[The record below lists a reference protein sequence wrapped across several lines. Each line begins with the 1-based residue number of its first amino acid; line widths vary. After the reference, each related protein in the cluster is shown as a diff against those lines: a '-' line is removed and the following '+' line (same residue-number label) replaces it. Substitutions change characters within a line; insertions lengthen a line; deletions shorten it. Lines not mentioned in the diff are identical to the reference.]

1 MMNNITHISCWYSE
15 NNIPVHPLQRGKKAP
30 LNRGWQNAPIPTIA
44 EIKKQAP
51 IWDRNGYGLG
61 MRTGYP
67 LQDGSILLVVD
78 VDIHAG
84 ALTTEARLELHQ
96 KLSDLGLNPKEP
108 TVITGRCPDSCHYY
122 VASPTILAEKF
133 GASLTLCQSH
143 YVNNSNNPYWKI
155 ELLGKGKQVVC
166 PPTRHPDTGNEY
178 TLKNNNIME
187 IPFPLTQQIE
197 NSLTANVKPKSLMAD
212 IPSDIMNTLK
222 RHFEPAMQ
230 SFLNDDEKVIK
241 RLKNAL
247 EYITPDCS
255 YEIWRNIIW
264 AIRSHNIK
272 NGIDIARNWSMQ
284 SPKYQSS
291 HFDTVWNSF
300 TLSGGI
306 HEGTL
311 YHIAKEYGW
320 SAPCNKI
327 EHQTLP
333 DNSECPCYR
342 VFEKTIKCGSK
353 NYQPGVWLFVTE
365 KDNDEGIKGTLI
377 CSPIHI
383 ESVTCDT
390 SENNFGRLLRF
401 INTLNNWRTWSMPMS
416 LLSGTGESVREN
428 LLSMGVSIR
437 NPKLLT
443 QYLNDILPIKKTRC
457 TLQLGWC
464 DNVFVLP
471 DCTYGKHKQ
480 HEIIFQSE
488 QKPIE
493 EYTPKGSLDGWR
505 DNISTLAINNPL
517 LIIAI
522 CCALSGPL
530 IELCH
535 AESGG
540 LHFYGDSSTGKTT
553 LVQVACSVWGGEKYM
568 RSWRATS
575 NGIEGAATMFNGTL
589 LALDEISECNPA
601 EVGKIIY
608 ALGNGYGKQRATK
621 AGTAK
626 AITRW
631 RTSVISSGE
640 LTVSAIIGDSGERP
654 KAGQTVRLI
663 DLSAQRTY
671 GAWDDL
677 HNFTTG
683 SSLSEHLKNQSVTN
697 YGHTGR
703 EFLKNLTLDEKSFS
717 DRLHNIMGLPEFNIE
732 TMTGQAKRVAKRFA
746 LLALAGELATD
757 YGITGWS
764 KGTAINALAN
774 EFQSW
779 LALQGNEP
787 LEKQQVIEQLRSFI
801 ERYSDSCFSDKE
813 NNIPHPIIRDRAGW
827 WQDSL
832 SGERTYLF
840 TSPGLQGALRGH
852 DFRHSLDVLR
862 SAGILKLKGTKN
874 TAEPMKI
881 NKQTVRVYPVCF
893 PDQLD

>member
-1 MMNNITHISCWYSE
+1 MNNITHISCWYSE
-15 NNIPVHPLQRGKKAP
+15 NNIPVHPLQRGKKVPIAK
-30 LNRGWQNAPIPTIA
+30 GWQNAPILTLA
-44 EIKKQAP
+44 EIKEQAP
-51 IWDRNGYGLG
+51 EWGRKGYGLG

-67 LQDGSILLVVD
+67 LQNGSILLVVD

-84 ALTTEARLELHQ
+84 ALTSEARVELHQ

-108 TVITGRCPDSCHYY
+108 SVITGRCPDSCHYY
-122 VASPTILAEKF
+122 VASPALLAEKF
-133 GASLTLCQSH
+133 GASLTLCQSR
-143 YVNNSNNPYWKI
+143 YVNNSNSPCWKI

-166 PPTRHPDTGNEY
+166 PPTRHPDTGKEY
-178 TLKNNNIME
+178 ILKNHNITA
-187 IPFPLTQQIE
+187 IPFSLTQKIE
-197 NSLTANVKPKSLMAD
+197 HSSATNVKPKSLMAD
-212 IPSDIMNTLK
+212 FSSDIIEALK
-222 RHFEPAMQ
+222 RHFDPAMQ
-230 SFLNDDEKVIK
+230 SFFSDDETAIK
-241 RLKNAL
+241 RLNNAL
-247 EYITPDCS
+247 ETISADCV
-255 YEIWRNIIW
+255 YDTWRNVIW

-284 SPKYQSS
+284 STKYQAS

-300 TLSGGI
+300 DPSGGI

-311 YHIAKEYGW
+311 YHIAKENGW
-320 SAPCNKI
+320 SELYNKV
-327 EHQTLP
+327 ESQTFP
-333 DNSECPCYR
+333 HSSECPCYR
-342 VFEKTIKCGSK
+342 VFDKAIKCGGK

-365 KDNDEGIKGTLI
+365 KDNDEDIKGTLI

-383 ESVTCDT
+383 ESVTCDI
-390 SENNFGRLLRF
+390 SESNFGRLLKF

-416 LLSGTGESVREN
+416 LLSGTGEPVRET

-443 QYLNDILPIKKTRC
+443 QYLNDILPSRKTRC

-471 DCTYGKHKQ
+471 DCTYGKHKR

-505 DNISTLAINNPL
+505 KSIAALAVNNPL
-517 LIIAI
+517 LIIVI

-553 LVQVACSVWGGEKYM
+553 LVQVACSVWGGDKYM

-608 ALGNGYGKQRATK
+608 ALGNGYGKQRASKTG
-621 AGTAK
+621 AAK

-640 LTVSAIIGDSGERP
+640 LTVSATIGESGERP

-663 DLSAQRTY
+663 DLSAQRTF

-677 HNFTTG
+677 HDFTTG
-683 SSLSEHLKNQSVTN
+683 SALSEHLKSQSVTD
-697 YGHTGR
+697 YGHAGR
-703 EFLKNLTLDEKSFS
+703 EFLKNLTQDEQSFS
-717 DRLHNIMGLPEFNIE
+717 DRLHNIMASQDFNIGI
-732 TMTGQAKRVAKRFA
+732 MTGQAKRVAKRFA

-757 YGITGWS
+757 YGITGWN
-764 KGTAINALAN
+764 KGTAINALAK

-779 LALQGNEP
+779 LSLQGNEP
-787 LEKQQVIEQLRSFI
+787 LEKHQIIEQLRSFI
-801 ERYSDSCFSDKE
+801 ESYSDSCFSDKE
-813 NNIPHPIIRDRAGW
+813 NNALHPVIRDRSGW
-827 WQDSL
+827 WQDSP

-840 TSPGLQGALRGH
+840 TSSGLKKALKGH
-852 DFRHSLDVLR
+852 DFRRSLDVLR
-862 SAGILKLKGTKN
+862 SAGILKLKGIKN
-874 TAEPMKI
+874 NAEPMKI
-881 NKQTVRVYPVCF
+881 NKQTVRVYPICF
-893 PDQLD
+893 PEYLD